1 MFRSKLPPIGPQ
13 IALLGFAVLGLS
25 LYGWARES
33 PAHRLFYTE
42 NAYKWVNADS
52 TSAPAIETDQIW
64 RASAS
69 CQMPYFVGAALR
81 AKAKLNAIYNA
92 APDEILEWRNRPARA
107 TYRLSEE
114 KTDFQSLLARAQ
126 EEHERTIAETD
137 YDSKLHVKYMEW
149 YVTLAKFEE
158 QVKQWERRLGN
169 VADRTVSLSEA
180 RRGLFRPYA
189 SDNIEQSSDR
199 HDLEHYALSILGL
212 GGFSDEQ
219 LQAIKARCVNVT
231 PVKEIVTK
239 TYYHS
244 DIWRWPID
252 RVATFWLGLELLILG
267 MLFCPIARWISTGDV
282 RTLSRHVRYALRRP
296 IVRARSFAGRK
307 SIFVAQIVWPY
318 IREETKC
325 LIKSVS
331 GLVRS
336 TLVFTAQTVWP
347 HVRDR
352 ARRLIVTV
360 RSLVGS
366 KFVIIVIRQ

>member
-25 LYGWARES
+25 FYGWARES

-42 NAYKWVNADS
+42 NEYKWVDADS
-52 TSAPAIETDQIW
+52 SSAPAVESDQIW
-64 RASAS
+64 RASAA
-69 CQMPYFVGAALR
+69 CQRPYFLGAALR
-81 AKAKLNAIYNA
+81 AKAKLNGVYNA
-92 APDEILEWRNRPARA
+92 APDEILEWRNRPTR
-107 TYRLSEE
+107 TSYQLSPE

-169 VADRTVSLSEA
+169 IADRTVSQNAA
-180 RRGLFRPYA
+180 RRGLFRLYS
-189 SDNIEQSSDR
+189 SDNIEEISAR
-199 HDLEHYALSILGL
+199 YDLEHYALSMLGL
-212 GGFSDEQ
+212 GGFSDDQ

-239 TYYHS
+239 THYHT
-244 DIWRWPID
+244 DIWRWPVD
-252 RVATFWLGLELLILG
+252 RVATFWLGLELLFLG
-267 MLFCPIARWISTGDV
+267 MLFSPIARWISTGDV
-282 RTLSRHVRYALRRP
+282 RTLRRHVRYALKRP
-296 IVRARSFAGRK
+296 IMSARSFVGKKFA
-307 SIFVAQIVWPY
+307 FVAQTVWPY
-318 IREETKC
+318 LRDETKC

-336 TLVFTAQTVWP
+336 KFVFTTQTVWP

-352 ARRLIVTV
+352 ARRLIMTV

-366 KFVIIVIRQ
+366 RFVIIVIRR